1 MLRKDGLTTQGTV
14 VGMGSSADLGY
25 PKTVELSD
33 GSLFTVYYFTLGDG
47 VTHVAA
53 TKWARDY
60 AI

>member
-1 MLRKDGLTTQGTV
+1 
-14 VGMGSSADLGY
+14 MGSSADLGY